1 MLTHLLYQQ
10 PPHSHSLALSTFNP
24 DPHKKVAVE
33 YGVGKAF
40 DSQNSPYFTATNGWD
55 MLETQIGS
63 HAFDGELGAGYGV
76 NNRQRAVNHVAGGK
90 DARHGGHTVLI
101 DRKQATM
108 VGL

>member
-1 MLTHLLYQQ
+1 MGGMELEAQ
-10 PPHSHSLALSTFNP
+10 
-24 DPHKKVAVE
+24 VA
-33 YGVGKAF
+33 G
-40 DSQNSPYFTATNGWD
+40 
-55 MLETQIGS
+55 

>member
-1 MLTHLLYQQ
+1 MLTYLSYQQ
-10 PPHSHSLALSTFNP
+10 LHNTRPRALPQSLLNP
-24 DPHKKVAVE
+24 QKVAVK
-33 YGVGKAF
+33 YGAAETF
-40 DSQNSPYFTATNGWD
+40 HSQNSPYFTATNGWNV
-55 MLETQIGS
+55 LETQVAG
-63 HAFDGELGAGYGV
+63 HAFDGELSAGYGV